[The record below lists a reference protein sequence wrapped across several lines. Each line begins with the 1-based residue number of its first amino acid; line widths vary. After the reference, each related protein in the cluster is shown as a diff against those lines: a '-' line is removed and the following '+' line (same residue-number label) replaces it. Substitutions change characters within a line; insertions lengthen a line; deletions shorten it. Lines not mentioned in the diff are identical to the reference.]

1 MAYVQMIA
9 SVACGTGGLTLA
21 YKIETENVRII
32 LSKMLDDM
40 CYWDCEGKE
49 AEKQLC
55 YIAGMTDM
63 ANAIIKAIKE
73 LGGK

>member
-1 MAYVQMIA
+1 MAYR
-9 SVACGTGGLTLA
+9 L
-21 YKIETENVRII
+21 ETENVRII
-32 LSKMLDDM
+32 LSQMLDNM
-40 CYWDCEGKE
+40 AYWECEGKE

-55 YIAGMTDM
+55 YIAGMADM

>member
-1 MAYVQMIA
+1 MAYR
-9 SVACGTGGLTLA
+9 L
-21 YKIETENVRII
+21 ETENVRII
-32 LSKMLDDM
+32 LSKMLDDLG
-40 CYWDCEGKE
+40 YWDCEGKE

-63 ANAIIKAIKE
+63 ANAVIKAIKE